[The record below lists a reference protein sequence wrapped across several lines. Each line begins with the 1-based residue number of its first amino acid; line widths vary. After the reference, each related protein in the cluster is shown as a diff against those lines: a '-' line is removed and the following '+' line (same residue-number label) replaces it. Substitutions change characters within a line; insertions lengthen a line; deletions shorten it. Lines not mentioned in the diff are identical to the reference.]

1 MDSYRIPT
9 GNGASEYVEKRS
21 RFLGLVQPVGSEDEA
36 RDKYTIVGTACEST
50 DVFDENVTLR
60 KTRRGDL
67 LTIKSAGAYGM
78 SMASRYNLHD
88 LPGAVYS
95 DEIQ

>member
-1 MDSYRIPT
+1 
-9 GNGASEYVEKRS
+9 
-21 RFLGLVQPVGSEDEA
+21 
-36 RDKYTIVGTACEST
+36 T

>member
-1 MDSYRIPT
+1 MRAAQ
-9 GNGASEYVEKRS
+9 G
-21 RFLGLVQPVGSEDEA
+21 
-36 RDKYTIVGTACEST
+36 
-50 DVFDENVTLR
+50 DVFDENVSLR

-88 LPGAVYS
+88 LPGAVYGE
-95 DEIQ
+95 DLM